1 MPKKKSEPSARSLA
15 GRTILLGVSGSIA
28 AYKAAGL
35 ASALRRRRAAVT
47 VIMTA
52 AAREFVTPLT
62 FQTLTKNAVVTDMFG
77 PQEEFKPEHVALADR
92 ADALVIAPAT
102 ANVIGKIAAGLA
114 DDILSATAMTVDAPV
129 LLAPAMNTRMWNNPV
144 VKANVARLKRLGY
157 AFVGPVSG
165 RLASGAVGAGR
176 FADVETVVRA
186 VEDLLAAGG

>member
-1 MPKKKSEPSARSLA
+1 MPKKKSEPRTRSLA
-15 GRTILLGVSGSIA
+15 GRTVLLGVSGSIA
-28 AYKAAGL
+28 AFKAAAL
-35 ASALRRRRAAVT
+35 ASALRQRRAAVT

-62 FQTLTKNAVVTDMFG
+62 FQTLTRNAVVTDMFG
-77 PQEEFKPEHVALADR
+77 PQEDFKPEHVALADR

-176 FADVETVVRA
+176 FADVDTVVRA